1 MRKYWWM
8 FDGLF
13 APAIGMIIYFLV
25 LFWRYKGITI
35 PYHLMLTICVIFS
48 ILFLSIFLYKLHF
61 MPRLDDPYDIPW
73 PSFICMIVMGT
84 LVAMGYAFHFL
95 FKLAFQDCPH
105 VSDGDI
111 ITLLIRSTQR
121 AGLVVFVILSVF
133 YLIRRANFGSL
144 NTCFDTLT
152 RTMFNTTL
160 VLFRLDLIGSKVYGT
175 IEELCQDETV
185 QMALEIFCPEE
196 THNHLQGNI
205 NYCNASTE
213 KELVWVGLSKNLLYP
228 GIISLA
234 TEFIPVLLVVH
245 WLVCGYGE
253 KRAEFLAKKKMLTSA
268 LKMPGFVFNMALPE
282 GSIRPPAK
290 PLNAPPIPSWS
301 ENIMKNLSKILFG
314 TGFLIWLFSFYLY
327 LRMNGVKDGIPILQS
342 PSDNLINESVSVTKF
357 VFALTQIVLRILL
370 YNWTRKIPCETL
382 DVIYRADSFVD
393 KLMMFTTLPFMVPAS
408 LAQFL
413 ERLYFFRT
421 NGSGTSLLEAVVLLD
436 APILLNI
443 VSKWLEAFSLC
454 TLISLPKT
462 VLHQHKGLFQDLII
476 ASIGLNFFDF
486 FSTYFSLDEIMH
498 HIDYFIASFRVK
510 GNIFDEVFTII
521 GVLAKLLTFSNFLF
535 TFTCALAWCELFLR
549 YRKQKAIYKAVK
561 VERIEGTISR
571 QNRDSLNNGENTA
584 RPC

>member
-1 MRKYWWM
+1 
-8 FDGLF
+8 
-13 APAIGMIIYFLV
+13 
-25 LFWRYKGITI
+25 
-35 PYHLMLTICVIFS
+35 
-48 ILFLSIFLYKLHF
+48 
-61 MPRLDDPYDIPW
+61 
-73 PSFICMIVMGT
+73 
-84 LVAMGYAFHFL
+84 
-95 FKLAFQDCPH
+95 
-105 VSDGDI
+105 
-111 ITLLIRSTQR
+111 
-121 AGLVVFVILSVF
+121 
-133 YLIRRANFGSL
+133 
-144 NTCFDTLT
+144 
-152 RTMFNTTL
+152 MFNTTL

-282 GSIRPPAK
+282 
-290 PLNAPPIPSWS
+290 
-301 ENIMKNLSKILFG
+301 
-314 TGFLIWLFSFYLY
+314 
-327 LRMNGVKDGIPILQS
+327 
-342 PSDNLINESVSVTKF
+342 
-357 VFALTQIVLRILL
+357 L

-443 VSKWLEAFSLC
+443 ESSLFP
-454 TLISLPKT
+454 L
-462 VLHQHKGLFQDLII
+462 
-476 ASIGLNFFDF
+476 
-486 FSTYFSLDEIMH
+486 
-498 HIDYFIASFRVK
+498 
-510 GNIFDEVFTII
+510 
-521 GVLAKLLTFSNFLF
+521 
-535 TFTCALAWCELFLR
+535 
-549 YRKQKAIYKAVK
+549 
-561 VERIEGTISR
+561 
-571 QNRDSLNNGENTA
+571 
-584 RPC
+584 